1 MELWRDG
8 LIAFLAATGLAAIFW
23 LLAGQILRLRSW
35 APQGAV
41 LILAVGGYEPQ
52 LEKRLRRAQEMAW
65 GMKMPPRIVVVDCGM
80 ESETRRAAEELV
92 AWDTTFTLCGAENL
106 KTFLEELTNQETKH
120 A

>member
-23 LLAGQILRLRSW
+23 LVAGQILRLRLW

-41 LILAVGGYEPQ
+41 LVLAISGHEPQ
-52 LEKRLRRAQEMAW
+52 IEKRVRRAQETAW
-65 GMKMPPRIVVVDCGM
+65 SMKMPPRIVVADCGM
-80 ESETRRAAEELV
+80 DDMTRRAAEELS
-92 AWDTTFTLCGAENL
+92 AWDTTFILCRADDL
-106 KTFLEELTNQETKH
+106 KRILEELTDQETKH

>member
-23 LLAGQILRLRSW
+23 LVAGQILRLRLL

-41 LILAVGGYEPQ
+41 LVLAVSGYEPQ
-52 LEKRLRRAQEMAW
+52 MEKRVRRAQEVGW
-65 GMKMPPRIVVVDCGM
+65 SMKMPPRIVVVDCGM
-80 ESETRRAAEELV
+80 DADTRRAAEELS
-92 AWDTTFTLCGAENL
+92 AWDTTFTLCRAEEL
-106 KTFLEELTNQETKH
+106 KHILEELTNQETKH